1 MVDRKCI
8 GCGDESESTHMFKA
22 NIHAAELDK
31 WVDEVYC
38 CECIANIMT
47 DLPEIISKLE
57 AI

>member
-1 MVDRKCI
+1 MAERKCV
-8 GCGDESESTHMFKA
+8 GCEDESESTHMFKV

-47 DLPEIISKLE
+47 
-57 AI
+57 